1 MGCCQTRDEDKPVFK
16 TKLRDGSAKLET
28 IDSENLVPSGET
40 TDRSEG
46 NGQSL
51 SLLSYAETCYSHQR
65 WEMLAPLLTVS
76 LEIQK
81 SYVCVNWA
89 EKPKTVSSVA
99 LVYLGQAVQKY
110 TVQVSPYIEVFLPI
124 ILVFLKSGSNDQ
136 KELSLFLLHSYID
149 FASEKA
155 VSKLLD
161 SGIFHLV
168 AKNMISIKAE
178 MRKFS
183 ANLCYK
189 LYRNRLSSKELFIKA
204 DGVFFLMQ
212 MIGWSSLS
220 DSLEELIKYLE
231 EVVLDSD
238 KYLILENLN
247 ATRELKTL
255 DILEKLDLS
264 SRSFELRSSVERL
277 IRFYRSAVEPKSR
290 ASI

>member
-16 TKLRDGSAKLET
+16 TEAKSKSVHLET
-28 IDSENLVPSGET
+28 IDSENLVPSGGS
-40 TDRSEG
+40 TDRFDV
-46 NGQSL
+46 NGHSL
-51 SLLSYAETCYSHQR
+51 NYLLYAETCFSHQR

-76 LEIQK
+76 LPVQE
-81 SYVCVNWA
+81 SSVSVSWA

-99 LVYLGQAVQKY
+99 LVYLGKAVQKY
-110 TVQVSPYIEVFLPI
+110 TVQVSPYIEVFLPV
-124 ILVFLKSGSNDQ
+124 ILVFLKSGPNDK

-149 FASEKA
+149 CASEKA
-155 VSKLLD
+155 VNKLLD
-161 SGIFHLV
+161 SGIFQLIV
-168 AKNMISIKAE
+168 KNMISIKAE
-178 MRKFS
+178 IRKFT

-189 LYRNRLSSKELFIKA
+189 LYRNSLSSKEKFIKA

-212 MIGWSSLS
+212 MIGWNSLS

-231 EVVLDSD
+231 EVVMDSS
-238 KYLILENLN
+238 KYLIIENLN

-264 SRSFELRSSVERL
+264 SRSLELRSSVERL
-277 IRFYRSAVEPKSR
+277 IRFYRSFTEPRFR